1 MGYFDNF
8 GVVDECQYRGDILI
22 TGVAVEC
29 QYRGD
34 IFITV
39 VLHISANIEGIY
51 FHNLSV
57 GYVFITL
64 VLYISVRISISFDR
78 IFLQL

>member
-1 MGYFDNF
+1 MSVSRGYFDNF

-22 TGVAVEC
+22 T
-29 QYRGD
+29 
-34 IFITV
+34 V
-39 VLHISANIEGIY
+39 VLHISANIEGIN

-64 VLYISVRISISFDR
+64 V
-78 IFLQL
+78 